1 MGTRYRDYNPE
12 QTFLL
17 PPSPSDWLPQEHLA
31 YFIADTLDTLDLSSF
46 HRRYE
51 GDGRRNRP
59 YHPTMMLKVLVYAY
73 ATGVF
78 SSRKIARKIDED
90 VALRVLAAGNR
101 PDFRTINRFRA
112 EQIEEFKQL
121 FIEIV
126 RLAKR
131 SGLLKL
137 GTLALDGTKV
147 KANASKHKAM
157 SYQRMQEDEVRL
169 VAEIAELIERADLRE
184 RIDLERY
191 VDESIGLPTL
201 RDIVAELAR
210 PGRDPRE
217 QFEAFEF
224 MEGIEDMKDL
234 EPGLMLPGIVTNIT
248 AFGAFVDIG
257 VHQDGLLHISQLADR
272 YVKDPNEIVKVAQK
286 LQVRVLSVDMD
297 RKRIALSLRKDS
309 AAVE

>member
-1 MGTRYRDYNPE
+1 LQNSLDDVVTSCVNNVGVELNSASGR
-12 QTFLL
+12 LL
-17 PPSPSDWLPQEHLA
+17 SYVSGLSPQLADNIVAFRSEHGAFQARSQL
-31 YFIADTLDTLDLSSF
+31 
-46 HRRYE
+46 
-51 GDGRRNRP
+51 
-59 YHPTMMLKVLVYAY
+59 LKVPRLGPKA
-73 ATGVF
+73 F
-78 SSRKIARKIDED
+78 EQ
-90 VALRVLAAGNR
+90 AAGFLR
-101 PDFRTINRFRA
+101 IRGASHPLDASAVHPERYA
-112 EQIEEFKQL
+112 LVDGMAQD
-121 FIEIV
+121 
-126 RLAKR
+126 
-131 SGLLKL
+131 L
-137 GTLALDGTKV
+137 GCTV
-147 KANASKHKAM
+147 P
-157 SYQRMQEDEVRL
+157 
-169 VAEIAELIERADLRE
+169 ELIERADLRE